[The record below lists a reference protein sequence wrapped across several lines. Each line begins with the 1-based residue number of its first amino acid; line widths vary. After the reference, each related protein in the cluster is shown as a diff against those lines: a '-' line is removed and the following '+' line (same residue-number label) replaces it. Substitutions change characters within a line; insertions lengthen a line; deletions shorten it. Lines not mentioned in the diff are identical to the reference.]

1 MSSPREF
8 LETSRSEESK
18 RRVKRWI
25 GVSAGALILLI
36 AGVLLWLF
44 FLSTTFSAKEVVV
57 QGVKLLDVQAVR
69 QSASVR
75 SDVPLARLDTNAI
88 RERVEKLPEVRK
100 AEVSVDYP
108 STVRIQVTERVALY
122 QLAKQ
127 NAFSWVDAEGVEF
140 RTGQGR
146 SKTLPEAKLR
156 RDDERIRRDVAT
168 VATHVP
174 QAAKGKVTQISARSV
189 DRIELSLADK
199 RTIIWGSADES
210 ELKSE
215 VLQTLLSVDAKV
227 YDVSAP
233 QHPTTK

>member
-1 MSSPREF
+1 M
-8 LETSRSEESK
+8 
-18 RRVKRWI
+18 KRWI

-140 RTGQGR
+140 
-146 SKTLPEAKLR
+146 
-156 RDDERIRRDVAT
+156 
-168 VATHVP
+168 
-174 QAAKGKVTQISARSV
+174 
-189 DRIELSLADK
+189 
-199 RTIIWGSADES
+199 
-210 ELKSE
+210 
-215 VLQTLLSVDAKV
+215 
-227 YDVSAP
+227 
-233 QHPTTK
+233 